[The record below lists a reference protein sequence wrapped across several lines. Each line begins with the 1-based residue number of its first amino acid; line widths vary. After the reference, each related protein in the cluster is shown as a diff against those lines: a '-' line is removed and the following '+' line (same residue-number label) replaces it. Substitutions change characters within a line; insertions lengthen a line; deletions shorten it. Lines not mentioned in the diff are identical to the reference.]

1 MKELV
6 QKAAADRL
14 GSTLFAAALFHG
26 MVVLGVTFSPEDP
39 NTLADPTVEVVMLTN
54 PDQQE
59 YEPEQAEYLAQANQ
73 EGAGTTPDTARPTS
87 GNPQQ
92 IFARGEPDGSEL
104 DQARD
109 ADKPANQPV
118 LAARARDQAT
128 LQIDPELQT
137 EASEEQ
143 RRARDMTPSK
153 QAALAELER
162 AENPQITGRPTK
174 EMFVAVNTRQSDVA
188 EYLVKWKQKI
198 ERVGTVNFP
207 NAARMAQLSG
217 NPTLEV
223 AIRADGS
230 VEEIIVL
237 KSSGEPELDMAALQ
251 ILRLAAPFEPFPE
264 RFRANYDVLRF
275 AYEWQFLGGKL
286 ESGNVRVADKPDRG

>member
-1 MKELV
+1 MKGLV
-6 QKAAADRL
+6 EKAAADRL

-26 MVVLGVTFSPEDP
+26 MVVLGVTFSPEDT
-39 NTLADPTVEVVMLTN
+39 NTLADPTVEVVMLSN
-54 PDQQE
+54 PDPKE
-59 YEPEQAEYLAQANQ
+59 YEPDQAEYLAQANQ
-73 EGAGTTPDTARPTS
+73 EGTGTTLEAVRPTS
-87 GNPQQ
+87 GDPQQ
-92 IFARGEPDGSEL
+92 IFVQGEPDGSEL
-104 DQARD
+104 EEVREAEV
-109 ADKPANQPV
+109 PSNQPV
-118 LAARARDQAT
+118 LAARAHDQAT
-128 LQIDPELQT
+128 LKIDPEMSA
-137 EASEEQ
+137 EAAKEK
-143 RRARDMTPSK
+143 RRAREMTPSE
-153 QAALAELER
+153 QAALAEVER
-162 AENPQITGRPTK
+162 ATSPEITGRPTK

-275 AYEWQFLGGKL
+275 AYEWQFLGGKI
-286 ESGNVRVADKPDRG
+286 ESGKVRVADKPDPS

>member
-1 MKELV
+1 LKGLV

-26 MVVLGVTFSPEDP
+26 MVVLGVSFSPEDP
-39 NTLADPTVEVVMLTN
+39 NTLSDPTVEVVMLTN
-54 PDQQE
+54 PDTRE

-73 EGAGTTPDTARPTS
+73 EGAGTTLEATRPTS

-92 IFARGEPDGSEL
+92 VFVQGEPEASEP

-109 ADKPANQPV
+109 TESPSNQPV
-118 LAARARDQAT
+118 LAARAKDQAA
-128 LQIDPELQT
+128 LQIDPEMPA
-137 EASEEQ
+137 EASEEKRQ
-143 RRARDMTPSK
+143 AMDMTPSE
-153 QAALAELER
+153 QAAMAEVER
-162 AENPQITGRPTK
+162 ATHPEITGRPTK

-230 VEEIIVL
+230 VEEIIVVR
-237 KSSGEPELDMAALQ
+237 SSGEPELDMAALQ